1 MCPASYPTLGFSS
14 CQLTSAGP
22 VLSSTETFHRSCTW
36 TELPCQTMWR
46 CFGNHQVSCLTDLVE
61 GFVSKLRSAMPEKPQ
76 ALWRFQE
83 RRKHFEDLSQ
93 RFSIVRQLQ
102 TVIFIGLNSAGK
114 SKLISPLF
122 GTTRW
127 TRHSGKNSPKTLHD
141 TVEAKRRMLG
151 AERPNRLVSVNM
163 LASLSGQ
170 CCQGRALALRGS
182 GWKQK
187 GVGS

>member
-1 MCPASYPTLGFSS
+1 M
-14 CQLTSAGP
+14 
-22 VLSSTETFHRSCTW
+22 
-36 TELPCQTMWR
+36 PCQTMWR
-46 CFGNHQVSCLTDLVE
+46 CFDNHQVSCLTDLME
-61 GFVSKLRSAMPEKPQ
+61 GVVSKLRSAMPEKPQ

-83 RRKHFEDLSQ
+83 WRKHFEDLSQ
-93 RFSIVRQLQ
+93 RFSTVKQHQ
-102 TVIFIGLNSAGK
+102 TVIFIGPNGAGK